1 MKNRINKRVIENVRD
16 SIILFNLEDEIN
28 IKLSKKK
35 QLKTVILITI
45 INIIIYLTITKI
57 IDII

>member
-1 MKNRINKRVIENVRD
+1 MENKINKRVIENVRD
-16 SIILFNLEDEIN
+16 LIILFNLEDEIS
-28 IKLSKKK
+28 IKLSKKR
-35 QLKTVILITI
+35 QLKTVISITI

>member
-1 MKNRINKRVIENVRD
+1 MENRMNKRVIENVRD
-16 SIILFNLEDEIN
+16 LIILFNLEDEIS
-28 IKLSKKK
+28 IKLNKKR
-35 QLKTVILITI
+35 QLKTVISITI